1 MKIINLIVPSAAT
14 TELCTYDLPTTQP
27 ASSSSVLNAP
37 KQIHEKHA
45 RKKNKHTCNG
55 KNEEKDN

>member
-1 MKIINLIVPSAAT
+1 MKIINLIVPSAVT

-45 RKKNKHTCNG
+45 RKKISIHAME